1 MAQAAMRCEEDTIPK
16 PDGLAG
22 PVPGLEPNRS
32 RTEAGRCPALFVL
45 GSKLVFGLILD
56 VPPGNVAE
64 ESRPVRMAGFE
75 AVVEVAE
82 QVEQAV
88 DSLKPELAPVVA
100 EGAADV
106 GHKASFCVQVAH

>member
-1 MAQAAMRCEEDTIPK
+1 MRCEEDTIPK

-64 ESRPVRMAGFE
+64 ESRPVRMAGFISRKIKNSYLYRSE
-75 AVVEVAE
+75 F
-82 QVEQAV
+82 QI
-88 DSLKPELAPVVA
+88 
-100 EGAADV
+100 V
-106 GHKASFCVQVAH
+106 GSTIFHGL